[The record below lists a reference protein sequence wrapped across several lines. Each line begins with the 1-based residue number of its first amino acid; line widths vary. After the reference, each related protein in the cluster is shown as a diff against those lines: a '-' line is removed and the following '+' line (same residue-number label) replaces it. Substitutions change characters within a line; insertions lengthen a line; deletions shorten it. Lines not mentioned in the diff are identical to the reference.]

1 MSESGYYEL
10 DITVP
15 AQPCYLRQLRDL
27 VRSFGL
33 DCRAPEGRVVDMVL
47 AANEACANVMQ
58 HAYGK
63 GRGPL
68 HLRGWRER
76 DGLVFE
82 ISDNGTPVAE
92 PVPGRVGGLGIPLIR
107 ELSEEVD
114 IEGPGEYG
122 TRLAIRFNL

>member
-1 MSESGYYEL
+1 MSVSGYYEL

-33 DCRAPEGRVVDMVL
+33 DCGAPEGRVIDMVM
-47 AANEACANVMQ
+47 AANEACANVIR
-58 HAYGK
+58 HAYAP

-76 DGLVFE
+76 NGLVFE

-92 PVPGRVGGLGIPLIR
+92 PVH
-107 ELSEEVD
+107 
-114 IEGPGEYG
+114 GPRRR
-122 TRLAIRFNL
+122 TRHSAHP

>member
-1 MSESGYYEL
+1 VSESGYYEL

-27 VRSFGL
+27 VRSFGF
-33 DCRAPEGRVVDMVL
+33 DCGAAEGRVIDMVM
-47 AANEACANVMQ
+47 AANEACAYVMQ
-58 HAYGK
+58 HAYGE

-68 HLRGWRER
+68 QLRGWRER
-76 DGLVFE
+76 NRLVLE

-92 PVPGRVGGLGIPLIR
+92 AVPGRVRGLGIPLIR

-122 TRLAIRFNL
+122 TRLAIRFHL